1 MAEYS
6 LHCFAESGNAYKAA
20 LMLSLSGTDWEA
32 RFVDYFNGEHRTPAY
47 LAINEMG
54 EVPAL
59 QHNGL
64 TLTQSGVILD
74 YLAERTGRFGPVDH
88 EERREILRWLLFDNH
103 KFTSFTATY
112 RYQMT
117 FVEKPDPGLLEFAR
131 GRMLGAMGVVD
142 QRLADHDFLLGK
154 RMTIADIS
162 LAGYMYLADEFGM
175 TGFPDHPNLRAW
187 AERIAAMPGWQH
199 PYDMMPG
206 GR

>member
-6 LHCFAESGNAYKAA
+6 LHCFAESGNAYKGRADA
-20 LMLSLSGTDWEA
+20 EPFRHGLGGPI
-32 RFVDYFNGEHRTPAY
+32 VDYFNGEHRTPAY

-142 QRLADHDFLLGK
+142 QRGSQT
-154 RMTIADIS
+154 MTFCWVSA
-162 LAGYMYLADEFGM
+162 
-175 TGFPDHPNLRAW
+175 
-187 AERIAAMPGWQH
+187 
-199 PYDMMPG
+199 
-206 GR
+206 